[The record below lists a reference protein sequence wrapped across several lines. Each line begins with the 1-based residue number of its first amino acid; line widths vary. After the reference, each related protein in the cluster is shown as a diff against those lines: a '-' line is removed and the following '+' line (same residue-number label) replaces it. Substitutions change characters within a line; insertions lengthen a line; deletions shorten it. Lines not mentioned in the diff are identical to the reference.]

1 MILER
6 GSYFSG
12 VIEMVKTV
20 LCTVI
25 KSSGFSKR
33 PANPCSEPAGSA
45 SVPPESSQEG
55 EPSVVSSG
63 PYASYKPIK
72 RGLLVDYM
80 L

>member
-1 MILER
+1 
-6 GSYFSG
+6 
-12 VIEMVKTV
+12 MVKTV

-25 KSSGFSKR
+25 KSSGVSKQ
-33 PANPCSEPAGSA
+33 PANSCSEPAGSA
-45 SVPPESSQEG
+45 SVPSESPQEG
-55 EPSVVSSG
+55 KPNVVSSG